1 MGAPTRP
8 PLSQG
13 ASKFA
18 TNARRGRVARH
29 GNHNMLLL
37 INLRVIVQFVTPA
50 LRDHAT
56 TISALSRHH
65 GITREPRQ
73 WGRLEPYGCWM
84 LPNQMKPALPPSSSG
99 TLYPAPLAQDAP
111 DVGKVWVQPL
121 WRTSQTV

>member
-1 MGAPTRP
+1 VGAPTRP
-8 PLSQG
+8 PCPRALRSSRQMP
-13 ASKFA
+13 AVA
-18 TNARRGRVARH
+18 VWRVTVI
-29 GNHNMLLL
+29 NNMLLL

-73 WGRLEPYGCWM
+73 WGRRQPYGCWM
-84 LPNQMKPALPPSSSG
+84 LPNQMKPAVPPSSSG